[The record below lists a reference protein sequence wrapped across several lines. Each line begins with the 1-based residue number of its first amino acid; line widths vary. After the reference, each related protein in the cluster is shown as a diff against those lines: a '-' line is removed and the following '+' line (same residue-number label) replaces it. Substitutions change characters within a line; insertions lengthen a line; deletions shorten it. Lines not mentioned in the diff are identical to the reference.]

1 MKQIPSLWLMVLLL
15 MLPQVVETIY
25 SPALTAI
32 SASFAVPE
40 HIAAQTLSVYFAA
53 FAFGVVCW
61 GILCDRWGRRPTMLL
76 GLILYAGAS
85 LLAIVTHSFTMLM
98 IARILS
104 AFGIAV
110 GSIVTQTMLRDAFQG
125 EELAKV
131 FSLMGLGIAISPVLG
146 MLLGGQLV
154 SLGGYRSVFIAL
166 FVAAMAVVTLAF
178 ARLPETQQKRTSTA
192 LLPLA
197 TKMVKD
203 GEIWAAALL
212 VALYNIALFAYY
224 QLGGFAFVQLGYS
237 AREFGYSGLVLGLAT
252 FCASYINKRLLARK
266 VSQTTLLRL
275 AATLFVFGSLGVF
288 LCLSSI
294 WFLLP
299 MMGVVTAFGIAIPNI
314 LSGALLHYREHAGSA
329 GALFGLMYYLL
340 IGFGLALTAR
350 VQHLGVV
357 LVGCSLLILYVMHQ
371 SKHRTDRA
379 ATMNNNE

>member
-1 MKQIPSLWLMVLLL
+1 
-15 MLPQVVETIY
+15 
-25 SPALTAI
+25 
-32 SASFAVPE
+32 
-40 HIAAQTLSVYFAA
+40 
-53 FAFGVVCW
+53 
-61 GILCDRWGRRPTMLL
+61 
-76 GLILYAGAS
+76 
-85 LLAIVTHSFTMLM
+85 
-98 IARILS
+98 
-104 AFGIAV
+104 
-110 GSIVTQTMLRDAFQG
+110 DAFQG

-131 FSLMGLGIAISPVLG
+131 FSLMGLGITISPVLG

-203 GEIWAAALL
+203 GEIWTAALL

-224 QLGGFAFVQLGYS
+224 QLGGFVFVQLGYS
-237 AREFGYSGLVLGLAT
+237 AREFGYSGLALGLAT

-288 LCLSSI
+288 LCLNSI

-299 MMGVVTAFGIAIPNI
+299 MMGVVMAFGIAIPNI

-340 IGFGLALTAR
+340 IGFGLALAAR
-350 VQHLGVV
+350 IQHLGVV
-357 LVGCSLLILYVMHQ
+357 LVGCSLLILCVMHQ
-371 SKHRTDRA
+371 SKHRTDRTV
-379 ATMNNNE
+379 TMNNNE

>member
-32 SASFAVPE
+32 SVSFAVPE
-40 HIAAQTLSVYFAA
+40 HIAAQTLSVYFSA

-85 LLAIVTHSFTMLM
+85 LLAIVTDSFAVLM

-166 FVAAMAVVTLAF
+166 FVAAMAVFTLAL

-224 QLGGFAFVQLGYS
+224 QLGGFAFVQLGHS
-237 AREFGYSGLVLGLAT
+237 AREFGYSGIVLGLAT

-266 VSQTTLLRL
+266 VSQTTLLRF
-275 AATLFVFGSLGVF
+275 AATLFVLGSLGVF
-288 LCLSSI
+288 LCLNSI

-299 MMGVVTAFGIAIPNI
+299 MMSVVMAFGIAIPNV

-340 IGFGLALTAR
+340 IGFGLALAAR
-350 VQHLGVV
+350 VQHLGIV
-357 LVGCSLLILYVMHQ
+357 LVGCSLLILCVMHL
-371 SKHRTDRA
+371 SGRRTGRA
-379 ATMNNNE
+379 VAMNN